1 MQMMSAE
8 IDVLIAD
15 DHPIFRKGLREVIEA
30 EAGFRC
36 VGEAADGEAALDAIA
51 RLQPQVVVLDIQ
63 MPNADGFA
71 VVHAIRERRL
81 PVRVVFLTMYDD
93 EDVLNHALDLGVDG
107 YVLKESAANDIV
119 GAIRTVANGGSYIS
133 PSSAGYLL
141 ARRGRA
147 ADLATR
153 TPGVQDL
160 TPAERRIL
168 KLIAQ
173 HKTSKDIAGELF
185 VSHRTVEN
193 HRQNICQKLGIH
205 GSNGLLKFA
214 IEHKSQLASTAD

>member
-1 MQMMSAE
+1 MMSAE

-51 RLQPQVVVLDIQ
+51 RVQPQVVVLDIQ
-63 MPNADGFA
+63 MPKADGFA
-71 VVHAIRERRL
+71 VVRAIRERRL

-119 GAIRTVANGGSYIS
+119 GAIRTVATGGSYIS

-141 ARRGRA
+141 ARRARA
-147 ADLATR
+147 ADLVTQ

-173 HKTSKDIAGELF
+173 HKTSKDIAGALF
-185 VSHRTVEN
+185 VSYRTVEN

-214 IEHKSQLASTAD
+214 IEHKSQLASAAD

>member
-1 MQMMSAE
+1 MSAE

-30 EAGFRC
+30 ERGLRC
-36 VGEAADGEAALDAIA
+36 VGEAVDGEDAIDA
-51 RLQPQVVVLDIQ
+51 IGRLQPQVVVLDIQ
-63 MPNADGFA
+63 MPKADGFA
-71 VVHAIRERRL
+71 VVRAVRERRL

-93 EDVLNHALDLGVDG
+93 EDVFNHALDVGVDG

-119 GAIRTVANGGSYIS
+119 GAIRAVAGGGSYIS

-141 ARRGRA
+141 ARRARA
-147 ADLATR
+147 TELAAQ

-173 HKTSKDIAGELF
+173 NKTSKEIAGELF

-193 HRQNICQKLGIH
+193 HRQNICQKLAIH
-205 GSNGLLKFA
+205 GSNALLKFA
-214 IEHKSQLASTAD
+214 IAHKSQLASAVD

>member
-1 MQMMSAE
+1 MSAE

-30 EAGFRC
+30 EAGLRC

-63 MPNADGFA
+63 MPKADGFA
-71 VVHAIRERRL
+71 VVRAIRERRL
-81 PVRVVFLTMYDD
+81 PVGVVFLTMYDD

-119 GAIRTVANGGSYIS
+119 GAIRTVASGGSYIS

-141 ARRGRA
+141 ARRARA
-147 ADLATR
+147 VDLTTR

>member
-1 MQMMSAE
+1 MMSAD

-30 EAGFRC
+30 EPGLRC
-36 VGEAADGEAALDAIA
+36 VGEAADGETALDTLT
-51 RLQPQVVVLDIQ
+51 RLQPHVVVLDIQ
-63 MPNADGFA
+63 MPKGDGFA
-71 VVHAIRERRL
+71 VARAVRERRL
-81 PVRVVFLTMYDD
+81 PVRIVFLTMYDD

-107 YVLKESAANDIV
+107 YVLKESAATDIV
-119 GAIRTVANGGSYIS
+119 GAIKTVANGQSYIS

-141 ARRGRA
+141 ARRARA
-147 ADLATR
+147 ADLVTR

-173 HKTSKDIAGELF
+173 QKTSKDIAGELF

-205 GSNGLLKFA
+205 GSNALLKFA
-214 IEHKSQLASTAD
+214 IEHKSQLAATD